1 LVRAAI
7 WIASIPLLAPHNLRH
22 PLMAHAHDLSNGSHR
37 QALTVG
43 GAYGF
48 VPLAPK
54 ILLGLL

>member
-1 LVRAAI
+1 
-7 WIASIPLLAPHNLRH
+7 
-22 PLMAHAHDLSNGSHR
+22 MAHAHDLSNGSHR

-48 VPLAPK
+48 VPLAPE